1 MTQPSMK
8 PYHGGAKEDAT
19 AVDGVDGGMVGG
31 LIAEV
36 AKKRHAP
43 SEHQSEGGAPWRRR
57 RSHRGQSRSW
67 TGGQLEDGMAVWK
80 NVLEE
85 QKKLCEPIEQ
95 LLSILL
101 TMKEA
106 QKQSDRKRL
115 ISLGKKHFN
124 ASGVGDVT

>member
-1 MTQPSMK
+1 M
-8 PYHGGAKEDAT
+8 AKTPLT
-19 AVDGVDGGMVGG
+19 ADSPDPG
-31 LIAEV
+31 
-36 AKKRHAP
+36 
-43 SEHQSEGGAPWRRR
+43 
-57 RSHRGQSRSW
+57 
-67 TGGQLEDGMAVWK
+67 GGQLEDGMAVWK

-115 ISLGKKHFN
+115 IRLGKKHFKVMRVWCRGCN
-124 ASGVGDVT
+124 LTLQ

>member
-1 MTQPSMK
+1 MK
-8 PYHGGAKEDAT
+8 PYHGGAKEDAS
-19 AVDGVDGGMVGG
+19 M
-31 LIAEV
+31 
-36 AKKRHAP
+36 
-43 SEHQSEGGAPWRRR
+43 RR
-57 RSHRGQSRSW
+57 RSTVWMGAWSAALLRRWRKNATLRASIKARAAPHGEDAARTADSPDPG
-67 TGGQLEDGMAVWK
+67 GGQLEDGMAVWK

-115 ISLGKKHFN
+115 IRLGKKHFK
-124 ASGVGDVT
+124 VMRLV

>member
-1 MTQPSMK
+1 
-8 PYHGGAKEDAT
+8 
-19 AVDGVDGGMVGG
+19 
-31 LIAEV
+31 
-36 AKKRHAP
+36 
-43 SEHQSEGGAPWRRR
+43 
-57 RSHRGQSRSW
+57 
-67 TGGQLEDGMAVWK
+67 MAVWK

-115 ISLGKKHFN
+115 IRLGKKHFK
-124 ASGVGDVT
+124 VMRLV

>member
-1 MTQPSMK
+1 MK

-36 AKKRHAP
+36 AKNATLRASIKARAAP
-43 SEHQSEGGAPWRRR
+43 HGEDAARTADSPDPG
-57 RSHRGQSRSW
+57 
-67 TGGQLEDGMAVWK
+67 GGQLEDGMAVWK

-115 ISLGKKHFN
+115 IRLGKKHFK
-124 ASGVGDVT
+124 VMRLV